1 MFLDLEWRKKRRI
14 ITLQQKYIIAYM
26 YKKLN
31 SCPDTRCNNYQPSWN
46 IVGHFI
52 EFHNYIPRTKGELD
66 TIYTNS
72 IKLYELEYGRSH
84 SVAVLFVPLIELE
97 EHDIPDDSSVM
108 PLVVLASKIHPRGNL
123 AYVQFH
129 ETARNIAPNTPMKEG
144 DLLMVWV
151 CGHVQ
156 SVTCTLEVY
165 NADKTHKHLYSG
177 YVHSIVD
184 NNHDPQSVFLRGNC
198 LLIPASNLKELTDN
212 GIVTLDTILSLRDED
227 LY

>member
-1 MFLDLEWRKKRRI
+1 MFLDLEWRRKRCI
-14 ITLQQKYIIAYM
+14 NSLQQKYIFAYM
-26 YKKLN
+26 QKKLN

-46 IVGHFI
+46 IVGHFLD
-52 EFHNYIPRTKGELD
+52 FHYYIPRTKGELD
-66 TIYTNS
+66 AIYTNP
-72 IKLYELEYGRSH
+72 IKLHELEYGRSH
-84 SVAVLFVPLIELE
+84 SVAVLFIPLITLG
-97 EHDIPDDSSVM
+97 EHDTPNDSSVM
-108 PLVVLASKIHPRGNL
+108 PLVVLASKIHPCGNL
-123 AYVQFH
+123 AYIQSH
-129 ETARNIAPNTPMKEG
+129 ETARTIAHNTPMKEG

-156 SVTCTLEVY
+156 TVTSTLEVY

-198 LLIPASNLKELTDN
+198 LLIPASNVKALTDN
-212 GIVTLDTILSLRDED
+212 GRVTLDTILSVRDED